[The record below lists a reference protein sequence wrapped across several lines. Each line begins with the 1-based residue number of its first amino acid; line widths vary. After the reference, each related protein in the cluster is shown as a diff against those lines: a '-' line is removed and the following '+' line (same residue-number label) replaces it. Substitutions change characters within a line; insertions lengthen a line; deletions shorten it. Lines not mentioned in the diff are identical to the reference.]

1 FGLSKGFTD
10 GTLPTIS
17 IEQTNY
23 SVAWSQD
30 WLERLTSTVS
40 FGVLDEDHQM
50 QVGSAPREDQTETIG
65 VRLDY
70 QMRRWLVLGGGL
82 TSKASDSTL
91 NVYDVDRN
99 IFFLSAQISL

>member
-1 FGLSKGFTD
+1 M
-10 GTLPTIS
+10 
-17 IEQTNY
+17 
-23 SVAWSQD
+23 
-30 WLERLTSTVS
+30 TSTVS
-40 FGVLDEDHQM
+40 YGDMDEYHQM
-50 QVGSAPREDQTETIG
+50 QVLYSQREDQTETIG